1 MESAA
6 GYEGRRTVGDDTSV
20 TTGKVEIRQLRDT
33 LRMKPQGHRMRFG
46 FNDAR
51 RGSVRKL
58 SVGVQTDGTYK
69 GRLSLRSLPL
79 GETDAPAPVR
89 AKEWAKGE
97 GVGEGCSQLDCA
109 AWRARTPHLNPLPL
123 AKRRGETNGMR
134 LTTGEHYL

>member
-1 MESAA
+1 
-6 GYEGRRTVGDDTSV
+6 
-20 TTGKVEIRQLRDT
+20 
-33 LRMKPQGHRMRFG
+33 MRFG
-46 FNDAR
+46 FHEAR

-79 GETDAPAPVR
+79 GETDPAGAGPVR

-97 GVGEGCSQLDCA
+97 GVGEGCSQRDCA

-123 AKRRGETNGMR
+123 AKGRGETNGMG
-134 LTTGEHYL
+134 LTTGEHYRSHRIALKSYRQWHPGMP